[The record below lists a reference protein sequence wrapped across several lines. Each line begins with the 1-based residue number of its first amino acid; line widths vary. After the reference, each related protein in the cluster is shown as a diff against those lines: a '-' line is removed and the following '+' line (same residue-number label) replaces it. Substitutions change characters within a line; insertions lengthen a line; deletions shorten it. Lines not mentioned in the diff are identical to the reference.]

1 MEISFTCRTVPVL
14 SLTFLGIS
22 EARSQFLLL
31 PESNRLFA
39 LVSVSECACVC
50 PCASVPTGLYGRGH
64 GKRLQILIILL
75 CSYVDGNEA
84 MT

>member
-31 PESNRLFA
+31 PGQKGIKYSTLAYPPA
-39 LVSVSECACVC
+39 LAAIGVN
-50 PCASVPTGLYGRGH
+50 
-64 GKRLQILIILL
+64 K
-75 CSYVDGNEA
+75 DNEK
-84 MT
+84 